1 MFMQRLSFL
10 QVFSH
15 IPFVILGF
23 LSIFASKISI
33 RNNFIMKTIKT
44 LLILLA
50 IPLLACTQNNSG
62 SIKVE
67 PFTEYP
73 QEIDGGSCEFY
84 LYKDDMSNDRYI
96 MVNDFAQQTYL
107 KINGKMELLLLKK
120 DSEKEME
127 YSNDSYSVTIEI
139 SSQKDTGDESYT
151 LKGKISVKN
160 MKGETVSF
168 PFIGQC
174 GC

>member
-1 MFMQRLSFL
+1 
-10 QVFSH
+10 
-15 IPFVILGF
+15 
-23 LSIFASKISI
+23 
-33 RNNFIMKTIKT
+33 MKTIKT
-44 LLILLA
+44 LLILFA

-84 LYKDDMSNDRYI
+84 LNQDDMSNDRYI

-107 KINGKMELLLLKK
+107 KINGKMELLLLKN
-120 DSEKEME
+120 DYSEKEME

-139 SSQKDTGDESYT
+139 SSNTDTGNESYT
-151 LKGKISVKN
+151 LKGIISVKN
-160 MKGETVSF
+160 AKGETVSF

>member
-1 MFMQRLSFL
+1 
-10 QVFSH
+10 
-15 IPFVILGF
+15 
-23 LSIFASKISI
+23 
-33 RNNFIMKTIKT
+33 MKTIKI
-44 LLILLA
+44 LLILFA

-73 QEIDGGSCEFY
+73 QEIDGGSCELY
-84 LYKDDMSNDRYI
+84 LNKDDMSNDRYI

-107 KINGKMELLLLKK
+107 KINGKMELLLLKNY
-120 DSEKEME
+120 SEKKME

-139 SSQKDTGDESYT
+139 SSNTDTGNESYT

-160 MKGETVSF
+160 AKGETVSF

>member
-1 MFMQRLSFL
+1 
-10 QVFSH
+10 
-15 IPFVILGF
+15 
-23 LSIFASKISI
+23 
-33 RNNFIMKTIKT
+33 
-44 LLILLA
+44 
-50 IPLLACTQNNSG
+50 
-62 SIKVE
+62 
-67 PFTEYP
+67 
-73 QEIDGGSCEFY
+73 
-84 LYKDDMSNDRYI
+84 MSNDRYI

-107 KINGKMELLLLKK
+107 KINGKMELLLLKN

-139 SSQKDTGDESYT
+139 SSNTDTGNESYT

-160 MKGETVSF
+160 AKGETVSF

>member
-1 MFMQRLSFL
+1 M
-10 QVFSH
+10 
-15 IPFVILGF
+15 PFVILGF
-23 LSIFASKISI
+23 LSIFASKINI

-84 LYKDDMSNDRYI
+84 LNQDDMSNARYI

-107 KINGKMELLLLKK
+107 KINGKMELLLLKN
-120 DSEKEME
+120 DSEKKME
-127 YSNDSYSVTIEI
+127 YSNDSYSATIEI
-139 SSQKDTGDESYT
+139 SSPKDTGDESYT
-151 LKGKISVKN
+151 LKGKISIKN
-160 MKGETVSF
+160 AKGETVSF

>member
-1 MFMQRLSFL
+1 M
-10 QVFSH
+10 
-15 IPFVILGF
+15 ILGF
-23 LSIFASKISI
+23 LSIFASKTSI

-84 LYKDDMSNDRYI
+84 LNKDDMSNNRYI
-96 MVNDFAQQTYL
+96 MVNDFAQQTYM

-160 MKGETVSF
+160 TKGGTVSF

>member
-1 MFMQRLSFL
+1 
-10 QVFSH
+10 
-15 IPFVILGF
+15 
-23 LSIFASKISI
+23 
-33 RNNFIMKTIKT
+33 MKTIKT
-44 LLILLA
+44 LLFLFA

-84 LYKDDMSNDRYI
+84 LNKDDMSNDRYI

-120 DSEKEME
+120 DSEKKME

-139 SSQKDTGDESYT
+139 TSNTDTGNESYT
-151 LKGKISVKN
+151 LKGIISVKN
-160 MKGETVSF
+160 AKGETVSF

>member
-1 MFMQRLSFL
+1 
-10 QVFSH
+10 
-15 IPFVILGF
+15 
-23 LSIFASKISI
+23 
-33 RNNFIMKTIKT
+33 MKTIKI
-44 LLILLA
+44 LLILFA

-84 LYKDDMSNDRYI
+84 LNQDDMSNNRYI
-96 MVNDFAQQTYL
+96 MVNDFAQQTYM
-107 KINGKMELLLLKK
+107 KINSKMELLLLKK

-139 SSQKDTGDESYT
+139 SSNTDTGNESYT

-160 MKGETVSF
+160 AKGETVSF

>member
-1 MFMQRLSFL
+1 M
-10 QVFSH
+10 
-15 IPFVILGF
+15 ILGF
-23 LSIFASKISI
+23 LSIFAREISI

-44 LLILLA
+44 LLILFA

-84 LYKDDMSNDRYI
+84 LNQDDMSNDRYI

-107 KINGKMELLLLKK
+107 KINGKMELLLLKN
-120 DSEKEME
+120 DYSEKEME

-139 SSQKDTGDESYT
+139 SSNTDTGNESYT
-151 LKGKISVKN
+151 LKGIISVKN
-160 MKGETVSF
+160 AKGETVSF

>member
-1 MFMQRLSFL
+1 M
-10 QVFSH
+10 
-15 IPFVILGF
+15 ILGF
-23 LSIFASKISI
+23 LSIFASKTSI
-33 RNNFIMKTIKT
+33 RNNFIMKTIKI

-67 PFTEYP
+67 PFMEYP

-84 LYKDDMSNDRYI
+84 LNQDDMSNNRYI
-96 MVNDFAQQTYL
+96 MVNDFAQQTYM

-120 DSEKEME
+120 DSEKKME

-139 SSQKDTGDESYT
+139 SSQKDTDNESYT

-160 MKGETVSF
+160 TKGETVSF